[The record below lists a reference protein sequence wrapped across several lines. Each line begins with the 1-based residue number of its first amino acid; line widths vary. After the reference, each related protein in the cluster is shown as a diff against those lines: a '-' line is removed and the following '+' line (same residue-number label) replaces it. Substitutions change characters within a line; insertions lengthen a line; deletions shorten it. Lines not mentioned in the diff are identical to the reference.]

1 MDRADVVEALTERL
15 HTVVV
20 KRRNEM
26 TRGEA
31 DDETQDMINA
41 TELALERTA
50 SEIFDEIFEPL
61 LRDEIREDL
70 LMRVAV
76 SSRVTPYIKTKIRC
90 LLAPDSSPI
99 TTIPSMVRQFETRC
113 RRAAMRIV
121 DKAFGDLFGPR
132 RRSLF

>member
-1 MDRADVVEALTERL
+1 MDRADVVEALAERL

-76 SSRVTPYIKTKIRC
+76 SSRVTPYIKTQIRF
-90 LLAPDSSPI
+90 LLAPDSSPK
-99 TTIPSMVRQFETRC
+99 TTIPIMVRQFETRC
-113 RRAAMRIV
+113 RRAAMRV
-121 DKAFGDLFGPR
+121 VEKAFGDLFAPR
-132 RRSLF
+132 RRNLF